1 MKMTWM
7 LVAIFLLLILGYLIM
22 VVYGVSTGYV
32 HRVMSDCP
40 ECTIEVIEK
49 KRAKL
54 KAEHDIKVKE
64 NRKKI
69 HDGTYK
75 PKPWA
80 GWPWNREY

>member
-1 MKMTWM
+1 MVLIIIT
-7 LVAIFLLLILGYLIM
+7 LFFLFILGYPLLVGYIAN
-22 VVYGVSTGYV
+22 TGYI
-32 HRVMSDCP
+32 HRVMSDCS
-40 ECTIEVIEK
+40 ECTIESMEGK
-49 KRAKL
+49 KAKL

-75 PKPWA
+75 VKPWA

>member
-7 LVAIFLLLILGYLIM
+7 LVAIFLLLILGYPVM
-22 VVYGVSTGYV
+22 VGYGVSTGYV
-32 HRVMSDCP
+32 HNEMQACP
-40 ECTIEVIEK
+40 ECTIENIEK
-49 KRAKL
+49 KMKKL
-54 KAEHDIKVKE
+54 KVEHDKKLEE
-64 NRKKI
+64 NKKKL

>member
-1 MKMTWM
+1 MGLIIVT
-7 LVAIFLLLILGYLIM
+7 IFLLLILGYPL
-22 VVYGVSTGYV
+22 VVNYVVSTGYV

-40 ECTIEVIEK
+40 ECTLEVIEE

-54 KAEHDIKVKE
+54 KAEHDIKVTE

-69 HDGTYK
+69 HNGTYK
-75 PKPWA
+75 PRAWA

>member
-1 MKMTWM
+1 MKMGLIIVT
-7 LVAIFLLLILGYLIM
+7 IFLLLILGYPL
-22 VVYGVSTGYV
+22 VVNYVVSTGYV

-40 ECTIEVIEK
+40 ECTLEVIEE

-54 KAEHDIKVKE
+54 KAEHDIKVTE

-69 HDGTYK
+69 HNGTYK
-75 PKPWA
+75 PRPWA

>member
-1 MKMTWM
+1 MKMTWI
-7 LVAIFLLLILGYLIM
+7 LVTIFLLLILGYPIM
-22 VVYGVSTGYV
+22 VGYVVSTGYT

-40 ECTIEVIEK
+40 ECTIEALEE

-75 PKPWA
+75 TKSWKERPQ
-80 GWPWNREY
+80 GTE

>member
-1 MKMTWM
+1 MGLIIVT
-7 LVAIFLLLILGYLIM
+7 IFLLLILGYPL
-22 VVYGVSTGYV
+22 VVNYVVSTGYV

-40 ECTIEVIEK
+40 ECTLEVIEE

-69 HDGTYK
+69 HNGTYK
-75 PKPWA
+75 PRAWA